1 MMVERQEYGCRVL
14 TIVSPDTRVCVDI
27 VPELGGTVS
36 SLKFDGRECLFQ
48 HPWFWDP
55 EETETRGGI
64 PLLFPI
70 CGRLLHDGTPGRY
83 LAQGQAHHLPIH
95 GFAMRLPWRV
105 VGEPVLD
112 SLRLR
117 LTDTPATRAQYPF
130 PFALEALYAAT
141 TRGLLI
147 RLTVHNTGVV
157 PLPFYAGFHPYFLTP
172 PPGAGKKRTR
182 LLARPR
188 RRHLYNDTKTAVT
201 GNAPLPAFPL
211 AITAEE
217 ANSLLLEMAD
227 NRETALLF
235 PDGFVVR
242 QRTSPT
248 LPFRQCYTLPDQPF
262 FCDEPWQ
269 APAGAM
275 NQPGAARLLAPGA
288 TEACEVLITSDH
300 SRAG

>member
-1 MMVERQEYGCRVL
+1 M
-14 TIVSPDTRVCVDI
+14 
-27 VPELGGTVS
+27 
-36 SLKFDGRECLFQ
+36 
-48 HPWFWDP
+48 
-55 EETETRGGI
+55 
-64 PLLFPI
+64 
-70 CGRLLHDGTPGRY
+70 
-83 LAQGQAHHLPIH
+83 
-95 GFAMRLPWRV
+95 
-105 VGEPVLD
+105 
-112 SLRLR
+112 
-117 LTDTPATRAQYPF
+117 
-130 PFALEALYAAT
+130 
-141 TRGLLI
+141 
-147 RLTVHNTGVV
+147 
-157 PLPFYAGFHPYFLTP
+157 
-172 PPGAGKKRTR
+172 
-182 LLARPR
+182 
-188 RRHLYNDTKTAVT
+188 T